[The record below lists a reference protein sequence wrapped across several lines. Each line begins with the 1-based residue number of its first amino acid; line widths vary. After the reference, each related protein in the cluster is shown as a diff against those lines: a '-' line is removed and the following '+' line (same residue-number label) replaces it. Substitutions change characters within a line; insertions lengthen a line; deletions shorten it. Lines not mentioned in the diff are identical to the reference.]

1 MRTILQIH
9 VQNFAAQADA
19 IVFGLIIGQA
29 QQLGTTTLLANQA
42 HLDWYFY
49 EYLFP
54 TSSGAAASEDVMER
68 FDFDVRSK
76 RKATELQQVPMIC
89 FENLSAASK
98 NVDVFTKTLLALP

>member
-1 MRTILQIH
+1 
-9 VQNFAAQADA
+9 
-19 IVFGLIIGQA
+19 
-29 QQLGTTTLLANQA
+29 
-42 HLDWYFY
+42 
-49 EYLFP
+49 
-54 TSSGAAASEDVMER
+54 MER